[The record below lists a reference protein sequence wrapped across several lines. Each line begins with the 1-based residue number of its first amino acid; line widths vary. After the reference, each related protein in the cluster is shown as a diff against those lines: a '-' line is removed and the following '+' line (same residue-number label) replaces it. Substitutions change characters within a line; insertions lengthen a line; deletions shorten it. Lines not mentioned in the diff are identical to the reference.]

1 MNQTQAHELEQ
12 TATLLHDSLMADI
25 KHLKDPMKFYEYML
39 NGMYQHDYNMDG
51 TEDEYT
57 MLEHACDIQKFMFE
71 QMTNYK
77 IRHHNLAKKAAQ
89 KDKDL
94 SASSLLEKIRKTH
107 ASS

>member
-1 MNQTQAHELEQ
+1 
-12 TATLLHDSLMADI
+12 
-25 KHLKDPMKFYEYML
+25 ML

-51 TEDEYT
+51 TEDEFT

-77 IRHHNLAKKAAQ
+77 IRHHNLAKK
-89 KDKDL
+89 DRGL
-94 SASSLLEKIRKTH
+94 TASSLIEKMRKLN